1 MQCMIGNRG
10 LYMEIKEESGLKF
23 GFPKENTV
31 VKFDDTAFYRD
42 YFNKLPEAKGVDF
55 ISLEK
60 DAISM
65 IEVKNCRVHEGEN
78 RWRITPNNHKKDT
91 SHTMVDVE
99 GRDSLDIE
107 VAQKTAMTLSALI
120 GARTYE
126 NSREC
131 VKEMEEIIHFLCSE
145 AFSDVAK
152 KKYIILF
159 LEGDFGCLSRSK
171 KMIMKALQDSLRK
184 KLSWLNCKVSVVDSD
199 TYDNRRFEIMN

>member
-1 MQCMIGNRG
+1 MTGNRK

-42 YFNKLPEAKGVDF
+42 YFNKLPEAKCVDF

-65 IEVKNCRVHEGEN
+65 IEVKNCIGHEGEN
-78 RWRITPNNHKKDT
+78 RWRIEPNNHKKET
-91 SHTMVDVE
+91 SHTTVDVD

-126 NSREC
+126 STKVC
-131 VKEMEEIIHFLCSE
+131 VKEVEEIILLMLRG
-145 AFSDVAK
+145 
-152 KKYIILF
+152 I
-159 LEGDFGCLSRSK
+159 FGCDQAEIYYFIFR
-171 KMIMKALQDSLRK
+171 
-184 KLSWLNCKVSVVDSD
+184 
-199 TYDNRRFEIMN
+199 RRF